1 MSPFNEVK
9 KKKKLERQ
17 ALASHLFLD
26 VSDDSAVIR
35 ELTQASE
42 SQPPGDPHS
51 HLEGPRQS
59 LLPGARGGAAPL
71 PGDGSLMLAVSATV
85 IAHFSR
91 KD

>member
-51 HLEGPRQS
+51 HLEGPRRAS
-59 LLPGARGGAAPL
+59 FLALGEARPL
-71 PGDGSLMLAVSATV
+71 FLGSAL
-85 IAHFSR
+85 
-91 KD
+91 